1 MRSSTVSTSSA
12 ISSKRTGVAPPPEQ
26 ELECVAVVNAA
37 GHLRHDPIRPT
48 AVSYECGSGVY
59 LAALLEAIEA
69 GEDHPQ
75 AVQAH
80 RAGDGGGD
88 ESTSS
93 TNSSAALANEG
104 ATVLRNIQHRLVER
118 HVQNG
123 TLTPKTVPVPVARMT
138 TATRRTRRGG
148 RRPRP
153 HNLPPTP
160 RNLRSDDDPDNERDA
175 DTHNMEEGQSRTILS
190 FSRQE

>member
-1 MRSSTVSTSSA
+1 M
-12 ISSKRTGVAPPPEQ
+12 APPPEQ
-26 ELECVAVVNAA
+26 LERAAIISAA
-37 GHLRHDPIRPT
+37 GHLHDPIRPT
-48 AVSYECGSGVY
+48 AIPYECGSDVY

-69 GEDHPQ
+69 GEDHPE

-93 TNSSAALANEG
+93 TNSSAALANES
-104 ATVLRNIQHRLVER
+104 ATVLRNIQRRLVER

-123 TLTPKTVPVPVARMT
+123 TLTPKTIPRTT
-138 TATRRTRRGG
+138 TAIRMTRRGG
-148 RRPRP
+148 RRPPRP
-153 HNLPPTP
+153 HNLQPVPK
-160 RNLRSDDDPDNERDA
+160 NLCSINAADDERDS
-175 DTHNMEEGQSRTILS
+175 DTHDMEEKQSRTILS